1 LPTQNS
7 GVSPA
12 RHWEPGTD
20 TGAALFRTLQVW
32 LPRRSPR
39 AYHLLQRRVPVVS
52 ARHVSKAYGAATL
65 FSEMSL
71 TVRTGER
78 VGLIGNNGTGKSTL
92 LRIVAG
98 LETADSGVVERR
110 RERTILYLP
119 QEPVL
124 DPTATPRRL
133 VERGLAEWHS
143 ATQRHAELT
152 RELDRPGSDAE
163 RHVLV
168 LEQAAV
174 AEKIEL
180 LGGWAKDHV
189 AIEMLE
195 HLGVRDVDREVG
207 SMSGGERRRVALAE
221 LLVAEPSLAILDEP
235 TNHLDTETVEWLE
248 TYLADEFRGA
258 VLLVTHDRY
267 VLDAIADRIIELENG
282 RLTEFAGGYADY
294 LEQKAELVAHA
305 ERVEQNRLN
314 LLRRER
320 AWLLRGAKARTTKQK
335 ARIQRAEALER
346 DKPPDDPDRMTLA
359 GLESGAARTG
369 KSILDLGDL
378 GFRIDDRVL
387 IGSLTLHLVTGDR
400 IGVIGP
406 NGAGKTSLLRLAAG
420 ELEPSSGTLVR
431 GANTRVVY
439 FDQARSGLVDEWSVF
454 DNVAERE
461 GALRGGADVVRIGSR
476 TLELRTY
483 LEQFLFDAGQ
493 QRQKVG
499 SLSGGERARVALAKA
514 LRTGAN
520 LLLLDEPTNDLDVS
534 TLGALEELLSSWP
547 GVALVV
553 SHDRY
558 FLDRVATSIL
568 AFEGDGVVTLYPGGY
583 ESYRRLRDEA
593 ALQRSPQAKS
603 GPEPPLVVRSRT
615 ESSEPTGPKP
625 LSFAERKELD
635 GILRE
640 ITALETRVQELE
652 ARLADPTLYG
662 NPDDAR
668 RTRQDHASAQQDL
681 ARRTARWE
689 ELEAR
694 RDVTRR

>member
-1 LPTQNS
+1 M
-7 GVSPA
+7 
-12 RHWEPGTD
+12 
-20 TGAALFRTLQVW
+20 
-32 LPRRSPR
+32 RRIHSSSNVDVV
-39 AYHLLQRRVPVVS
+39 LLEHRVPIVS
-52 ARHVSKAYGAATL
+52 ARQMSKAYGAASL
-65 FSEMSL
+65 FSDVSL

-92 LRIVAG
+92 LRILAG
-98 LETADSGVVERR
+98 VETADSGIVERR
-110 RERTILYLP
+110 RERTVLYLP
-119 QEPVL
+119 QEPFL
-124 DPTATPRRL
+124 DPAATPRRL
-133 VERGLAEWHS
+133 VERGLVEWHA
-143 ATQRHAELT
+143 ATNRHAELT
-152 RELDRPGSDAE
+152 RALEAAGSDAA
-163 RHVLV
+163 RQVLV
-168 LEQAAV
+168 DEQASV
-174 AEKIEL
+174 AETVEH

-189 AIEMLE
+189 AIEMLA

-235 TNHLDTETVEWLE
+235 TNHLDAGTVEWLE
-248 TYLADEFRGA
+248 TYLAEEFRGA

-267 VLDAIADRIIELENG
+267 VLDAIADRIVELEHG
-282 RLTEFAGGYADY
+282 RLTEFSGGYGDY

-346 DKPPDDPDRMTLA
+346 GKPPDEHDRVKLA

-369 KSILDLGDL
+369 KSILDLVDLKLRIGD
-378 GFRIDDRVL
+378 RTL
-387 IGSLTLHLVTGDR
+387 IRSLTLHLVSGDR
-400 IGVIGP
+400 IGVIGA

-420 ELEPSSGTLVR
+420 ELEPSSGTLAR
-431 GANTRVVY
+431 GTNTKIVY

-461 GALRGGADVVRIGSR
+461 GALRGHADVVRIGDR

-483 LEQFLFDAGQ
+483 LEQFLFDSGK

-534 TLGALEELLSSWP
+534 TLGALEELLATWP

-568 AFEGDGVVTLYPGGY
+568 AFEDDGAVTVYPGGY

-593 ALQRSPQAKS
+593 ALQRSAEAKPAS
-603 GPEPPLVVRSRT
+603 APPAPRART
-615 ESSEPTGPKP
+615 EASTPSGPKP
-625 LSFAERKELD
+625 LTFAERKELD
-635 GILRE
+635 GILDE

-652 ARLADPTLYG
+652 AQLANPSLYG

-668 RTRQDHASAQQDL
+668 RTREDHARVERDL
-681 ARRTARWE
+681 AERTSRWE
-689 ELEAR
+689 ALEAR
-694 RDVTRR
+694 RDATKR

>member
-1 LPTQNS
+1 M
-7 GVSPA
+7 
-12 RHWEPGTD
+12 
-20 TGAALFRTLQVW
+20 
-32 LPRRSPR
+32 
-39 AYHLLQRRVPVVS
+39 
-52 ARHVSKAYGAATL
+52 SKAFGPATL
-65 FSEMSL
+65 FSDISL
-71 TVRTGER
+71 TVRSGER
-78 VGLIGNNGTGKSTL
+78 VGLIGNNGAGKSTL

-98 LETADSGVVERR
+98 LEPPDSGVVERR
-110 RERTILYLP
+110 REATVRFLS
-119 QEPVL
+119 QEPSL

-133 VERGLAEWHS
+133 VERGLVEWHA
-143 ATQRHAELT
+143 ATRRHDELT
-152 RELDRPGSDAE
+152 RALEAPGADSKRRALIE
-163 RHVLV
+163 
-168 LEQAAV
+168 EQAAL
-174 AEKIEL
+174 AEAIDR
-180 LGGWAKDHV
+180 LGGWARDHV

-221 LLVAEPSLAILDEP
+221 LLVSEPSLAVLDEP
-235 TNHLDTETVEWLE
+235 TNHLDTATIEWLE
-248 TYLADEFRGA
+248 TYLSDEFRGA

-267 VLDAIADRIIELENG
+267 VLDAIADRIVELEQG
-282 RLTEFAGGYADY
+282 RLTEFSGGYAEY

-335 ARIQRAEALER
+335 ARIRRAEALEL
-346 DKPPDDPDRMTLA
+346 DKPPTEADRIVLA

-369 KSILDLGDL
+369 KSILDLTDV
-378 GFRIDDRVL
+378 GFRIGDRTL
-387 IGSLTLHLVTGDR
+387 IASLSLHLVTGDR

-406 NGAGKTSLLRLAAG
+406 NGAGKTTLLKLAAG
-420 ELEPSSGTLVR
+420 ELEPSSGTIVR
-431 GANTRVVY
+431 GVNTKITY
-439 FDQARSGLVDEWSVF
+439 FDQARSALVDGWSVF

-461 GALRGGADVVRIGSR
+461 GALRGGADVVRIGTR

-483 LEQFLFDAGQ
+483 LEQFLFDWGK

-534 TLGALEELLSSWP
+534 TLGAVEEFLAGWP
-547 GVALVV
+547 GVAIVV

-568 AFEGDGVVTLYPGGY
+568 AFEGGGTVTLYPGGY
-583 ESYRRLRDEA
+583 ESYRRLRDQAGLERPTAVRHAAEA
-593 ALQRSPQAKS
+593 PIGQSPKEGVSA
-603 GPEPPLVVRSRT
+603 
-615 ESSEPTGPKP
+615 TGPKP
-625 LSFAERKELD
+625 LTFSERKELD
-635 GILRE
+635 GILDE
-640 ITALETRVQELE
+640 ITALETRLHEIE
-652 ARLADPTLYG
+652 ERLASPALYSE

-668 RTRQDHASAQQDL
+668 KAREDYARTQVDL
-681 ARRTARWE
+681 NHRTARWE

-694 RDVTRR
+694 REERRASRPVR

>member
-1 LPTQNS
+1 
-7 GVSPA
+7 
-12 RHWEPGTD
+12 
-20 TGAALFRTLQVW
+20 
-32 LPRRSPR
+32 
-39 AYHLLQRRVPVVS
+39 VPIVS
-52 ARHVSKAYGAATL
+52 ARQVSKAYGAASL
-65 FSEMSL
+65 FSEVSL

-92 LRIVAG
+92 LRILAG
-98 LETADSGVVERR
+98 VEAADSGIVERR
-110 RERTILYLP
+110 RERTVLYLS
-119 QEPVL
+119 QEPFL
-124 DPTATPRRL
+124 DPAATPRRL
-133 VERGLAEWHS
+133 VERGLVEWHAS
-143 ATQRHAELT
+143 TRRHAELT
-152 RELDRPGSDAE
+152 RALEAASDAN
-163 RHVLV
+163 RQALV
-168 LEQAAV
+168 EEQASV
-174 AEKIEL
+174 AETIEH
-180 LGGWAKDHV
+180 LGGWSKDHV

-235 TNHLDTETVEWLE
+235 TNHLDTGTVEWLE
-248 TYLADEFRGA
+248 TYLAEEFRGA

-267 VLDAIADRIIELENG
+267 VLDAIADRIVELEHG
-282 RLTEFAGGYADY
+282 RLTEFSGGYGDY

-346 DKPPDDPDRMTLA
+346 EKPPDESDRVALA

-369 KSILDLGDL
+369 KSILDLVDL
-378 GFRIDDRVL
+378 GFRIGDRTL
-387 IGSLTLHLVTGDR
+387 IGSLTLHLVSGDR
-400 IGVIGP
+400 IGVIGA

-431 GANTRVVY
+431 GANTKIVY

-461 GALRGGADVVRIGSR
+461 GALRGQADVVRIGSR

-483 LEQFLFDAGQ
+483 LEQFLFDSGK

-534 TLGALEELLSSWP
+534 TLGALEELLANWP

-568 AFEGDGVVTLYPGGY
+568 AFEGDGAVTLYPGGY

-593 ALQRSPQAKS
+593 ALQRSAEAKNA
-603 GPEPPLVVRSRT
+603 PEPPPAPRART
-615 ESSEPTGPKP
+615 EASAPSGPKP
-625 LSFAERKELD
+625 LTFAERKELD
-635 GILRE
+635 GILDE

-652 ARLADPTLYG
+652 AQLANPALYG
-662 NPDDAR
+662 NHDDAR
-668 RTRQDHASAQQDL
+668 RTREDHARAQQDL
-681 ARRTARWE
+681 STRTSRWE

-694 RDVTRR
+694 RGATKR